1 VASLKKK
8 GDTKPGYSVTVPI
21 VISGPLSNPQ
31 FRPDLSG
38 IVKDEAL
45 KEEASKLLKDIIK
58 EEGTKK
64 GERKDTEK
72 RALELLEDLFKKK

>member
-1 VASLKKK
+1 VM
-8 GDTKPGYSVTVPI
+8 VPI
-21 VISGPLSNPQ
+21 VISGSLSNLQ

-45 KEEASKLLKDIIK
+45 KKEASKLLKDIIK